1 MQGVACVA
9 AHNPFSSAGYWWQ
22 SNRMNA
28 LCDGNPSIETVTKR
42 VNGVLNGLDDRV
54 KHCNCYLKVI
64 V

>member
-9 AHNPFSSAGYWWQ
+9 VHYPFSSAGCWWQ
-22 SNRMNA
+22 SNRVNA
-28 LCDGNPSIETVTKR
+28 LYDGNPSIETVIKR

-54 KHCNCYLKVI
+54 KHYNYYLKVI

>member
-1 MQGVACVA
+1 
-9 AHNPFSSAGYWWQ
+9 
-22 SNRMNA
+22 